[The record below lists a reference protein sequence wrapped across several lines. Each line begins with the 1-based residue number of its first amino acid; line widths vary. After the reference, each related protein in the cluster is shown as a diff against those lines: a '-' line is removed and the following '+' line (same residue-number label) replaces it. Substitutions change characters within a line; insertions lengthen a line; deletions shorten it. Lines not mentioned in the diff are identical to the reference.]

1 MGQTQ
6 FSEAG
11 RSGARRDFRFDNLR
25 ALLIFLVV
33 FCHLCEAFC
42 APGGNRFYLA
52 VYSFHVPCLLFI
64 SGYFA
69 RFDPKKLIRRI
80 LLPYLVFQ
88 TLYLLFDC
96 LWLHP
101 DKAFSLQFSCPYWL
115 LWYLPTL
122 FCFYLL
128 LPLLS
133 TGNPQKAALTLLILT
148 ALSLHIGTDSLAG
161 YTGSLSRTVVFLPC
175 FFLGHSVGTCF
186 APGFLEGLKRRRKL
200 WLPILA
206 AAVLLYELLLLS
218 QKPTPELLYG
228 AASYEKTGGGPWLR
242 LLFLTGAMFW
252 MMLLLILSPR
262 RRLPIW
268 TQIGQSTLPVYLL
281 HGFLQRVAVKE
292 HLFRGGEALNYLL
305 AFALTWV
312 ILLLL
317 SSKPVCRLF
326 RRLF

>member
-1 MGQTQ
+1 MLQTQ
-6 FSEAG
+6 FPKTG
-11 RSGARRDFRFDNLR
+11 RSAARRDYRFDNLR

-33 FCHLCEAFC
+33 FCHLSEAYC

-69 RFDPKKLIRRI
+69 RFDPIKLIRRI

-88 TLYLLFDC
+88 PLYLLFDC

-101 DKAFSLQFSCPYWL
+101 DTAFSLQFSCPYWL
-115 LWYLPTL
+115 LWYLLTL

-128 LPLLS
+128 LPLL
-133 TGNPQKAALTLLILT
+133 TTRNPRKAVFILLILT
-148 ALSLHIGTDSLAG
+148 VLSLHIGTDSLAG
-161 YTGSLSRTVVFLPC
+161 YTGSLSRSVVFLPC
-175 FFLGHSVGTCF
+175 FFLGHYAGSCF
-186 APGFLEGLKRRRKL
+186 APGFVKGLVGRRKI
-200 WLPILA
+200 WAPILA

-242 LLFLTGAMFW
+242 LLFLTGSMLW

-268 TQIGQSTLPVYLL
+268 TPIGQSTLPVYLL
-281 HGFLQRVAVKE
+281 HGFIQRVAVKE

-312 ILLLL
+312 ILQLL

>member
-1 MGQTQ
+1 MRQTMNPKP
-6 FSEAG
+6 G
-11 RSGARRDFRFDNLR
+11 RRAAQRDVRFDNLR

-33 FCHLCEAFC
+33 YCHLSEAFR
-42 APGGNRFYLA
+42 APGGNVFYLA

-88 TLYLLFDC
+88 PLYLLFDC

-101 DKAFSLQFSCPYWL
+101 DTAFSLQFSCPYWL
-115 LWYLPTL
+115 LWYLLTL

-128 LPLLS
+128 LPLL
-133 TGNPQKAALTLLILT
+133 TTRNPRKAVFILLILT
-148 ALSLHIGTDSLAG
+148 VLSLHIGTDSQAG
-161 YTGSLSRTVVFLPC
+161 YSFSLSRTVVFLPC
-175 FFLGHSVGTCF
+175 FFLGHFAGTCF
-186 APGFLEGLKRRRKL
+186 APGFLEGPRRRRRL
-200 WLPILA
+200 WLLLLA

-242 LLFLTGAMFW
+242 LLFLTGSMLW
-252 MMLLLILSPR
+252 MLLLLRLSPGR
-262 RRLPIW
+262 RIPLW
-268 TQIGQSTLPVYLL
+268 TQIGQGTLPVYLL
-281 HGFLQRVAVKE
+281 HGFLQRLTVKE
-292 HLFRGGEALNYLL
+292 QLFRGGEAWNYLL
-305 AFALTWV
+305 AFALTWAIV
-312 ILLLL
+312 LLL

>member
-42 APGGNRFYLA
+42 EPGDSLFYLA

-88 TLYLLFDC
+88 PLYLLFDC

-115 LWYLPTL
+115 LWYLLTL

-133 TGNPQKAALTLLILT
+133 TGNPRKAALTLLILT
-148 ALSLHIGTDSLAG
+148 ALSLHIGTDSQAG
-161 YTGSLSRTVVFLPC
+161 YTFSLSRTVVFLPC

-200 WLPILA
+200 WLPILT

-218 QKPTPELLYG
+218 QNPHRSCY
-228 AASYEKTGGGPWLR
+228 TGPPPMKR
-242 LLFLTGAMFW
+242 PA
-252 MMLLLILSPR
+252 
-262 RRLPIW
+262 
-268 TQIGQSTLPVYLL
+268 
-281 HGFLQRVAVKE
+281 
-292 HLFRGGEALNYLL
+292 EAPG
-305 AFALTWV
+305 
-312 ILLLL
+312 
-317 SSKPVCRLF
+317 SDSCS
-326 RRLF
+326 